1 MTAFVTTRPARSERP
16 LFVAAALVAAG
27 VVFIGFSRTF
37 YLKGVFGGPPLS
49 GLLLLHGVIMTLW
62 ITLFIAQ
69 IGLVAAGRTDLHR
82 RLGIAGACVA
92 ALILIVGITAGID
105 AGRRGFSPS
114 PQVTPLAFMAVP
126 IVDVIVFAS
135 LIGAAL
141 WNRRKSATHK
151 RLMLLATLGILT
163 PAVARLPIDLIKQ
176 AGLPA
181 FFGVTVFC
189 VTVVVLFDT
198 VRNRRLHPAFGWG
211 AAFLVASIPFRILLS
226 QTEAWTSFARWL
238 IS

>member
-1 MTAFVTTRPARSERP
+1 MTTVAARRPARSERP
-16 LFVAAALVAAG
+16 LFVAAALTVAAL
-27 VVFIGFSRTF
+27 VFIGFSRTF

-49 GLLLLHGVIMTLW
+49 GLLVLHGVVMTLW
-62 ITLFIAQ
+62 IALFIAQ

-82 RLGIAGACVA
+82 WLGIGGAVVA
-92 ALILIVGITAGID
+92 MMIVVVGFSAGID

-114 PQVTPLAFMAVP
+114 PQVTPIAFMAVP
-126 IVDVIVFAS
+126 LIDVIVFAS

-141 WNRRKSATHK
+141 LNRRRPATHK

-163 PAVARLPIDLIKQ
+163 PAIARLPIDAMKQ

-189 VTVVVLFDT
+189 VAVVVLFDT
-198 VRNRRLHPAFGWG
+198 LRSGRLHPAFAWG
-211 AAFLVASIPFRILLS
+211 SAFLIASIPFRILIA
-226 QTEAWTSFARWL
+226 QTDAWASIARWL